1 MEESHLKLPPPNGA
15 ASKLSPRQLTNT
27 ELTDTFAKI
36 PGAPVKIGPLTLIV
50 QVDPSRGQTV
60 VTTVIAKTTVDKR
73 LLTYSNSKMK
83 LDVASGQATATGEII
98 LNLATGEII
107 LNLQPSPQF
116 SALHADIVGGDE
128 SGKYPYKGALASWV
142 AEGEPVLGDYVLP
155 LTAELSTLTTVRS
168 VAADIADFSFL
179 LGGQSLA
186 SMTATQLA
194 PVQKLPN
201 EIVAGDVVIEAGAQI
216 SLTIPTTLEKG
227 FLFLTAEFRTRTTPQ
242 TLIGSSVANWSLPQ
256 ATVQC

>member
-15 ASKLSPRQLTNT
+15 ARKLSPRQLTNT

-98 LNLATGEII
+98 LNL
-107 LNLQPSPQF
+107 QPSPQF

-142 AEGEPVLGDYVLP
+142 AEGEPVVGDYVLP

-201 EIVAGDVVIEAGAQI
+201 EIEAGDVVIEAGAQI

-242 TLIGSSVANWSLPQ
+242 TPIGSSVANWSLPQ
-256 ATVQC
+256 ATVQR

>member
-1 MEESHLKLPPPNGA
+1 MEESYLKLPPPNEA
-15 ASKLSPRQLTNT
+15 ADKLTPRQLTIA
-27 ELTDTFAKI
+27 ELMDNFAKI
-36 PGAPVKIGPLTLIV
+36 PKSTVKIGPMTLIV
-50 QVDPSRGQTV
+50 QVDRLRGQAV
-60 VTTVIAKTTVDKR
+60 VTVLLANTTVEKQ
-73 LLTYSNSKMK
+73 LLTYSSARMELN
-83 LDVASGQATATGEII
+83 LANGQAA
-98 LNLATGEII
+98 ATGEII

-116 SALHADIVGGDE
+116 SALHADVVAVDG
-128 SGKYPYKGALASWV
+128 SGKYPYKGTLKSWV
-142 AEGEPVLGDYVLP
+142 AEDEPVVGDYVLP

-168 VAADIADFSFL
+168 LAADIADFSFL

-201 EIVAGDVVIEAGAQI
+201 KIEAGDVVIEAGAQI

-242 TLIGSSVANWSLPQ
+242 TPIGSSVANWSLPQ
-256 ATVQC
+256 ATVQR